1 MKRIPKGAPV
11 AVYWEDAADHP
22 SEWQDVEDV
31 EPRDD
36 VLMVSYGVYLGV
48 KKKNILLAA
57 TYCERDQT
65 VNSASQVP
73 LGCVK
78 RVVRLKE

>member
-1 MKRIPKGAPV
+1 MKRISKGMPV

-22 SEWQDVEDV
+22 SAWQEVDDV

-48 KKKNILLAA
+48 KKKSVLLAA

-65 VNSASQVP
+65 VNSTSQVP

-78 RVVRLKE
+78 KIVRLKE